1 MSEAANSLILA
12 TVEHL
17 GQFAPFD
24 QMAREHLLWMA
35 RKLTLGYFAKGEVI
49 LSPGQTDPVPFLIIK
64 QGIVQGEQGIAQTQE
79 DSAWL
84 ELHEG
89 ECFPLGALLADRP
102 VTSVYRA
109 SSDVFCYALPA
120 GDFLQLTRLS
130 AAFHD
135 FCTRR
140 IANLLEQSKHLIQ
153 AGYSKASSEQQSMSS
168 SLASVI
174 RREPVTCAPDTSI
187 RQALQRMEDHGVG
200 AMVAVESRVPK
211 GILTLHDV
219 LSRVALAGMDLDEP
233 VIRIMSTNLI
243 TLPPHAAAHEAAL
256 AMAKQGIRH
265 VLVTDSGRLTGVISE
280 KDLFSLQRVGL
291 SRISTAI
298 RHAPDLALLKQC
310 ARDIQQLA
318 RNMLAQGVA
327 AEQLTQIITT
337 LNDLLTTRIIELEL
351 QESPARGIE
360 FCWLALGS
368 EGRFE
373 QTLNT
378 DQDNGIIFALKDNQ
392 DPAALRAVL
401 LPFAKRIN
409 LALAECGF
417 PLCGGD
423 VMASNPKWCL
433 SLDEWQTTFDKWIY
447 HGAPMDLLHSTI
459 FFDFRPLYGATHL
472 GTALREW
479 LQAAAPKNS
488 RFLHQLAV
496 NALRNRPPLGMV
508 RDFVTGDDHTIDL
521 KMNGITPFVDA
532 ARIFSLATG
541 GTHTNTLQRLRE
553 IALPL
558 NISTR
563 DVDAYCQA
571 FLFIQLLRLRLH
583 HVQSEQGTTLT
594 NRVDPDTLNNLDQ
607 RILKEAFRQA
617 RKLQTKLGLDYQ
629 V

>member
-1 MSEAANSLILA
+1 MSEAANSLIQA

-17 GQFAPFD
+17 SQFAPFD

-49 LSPGQTDPVPFLIIK
+49 LSPGQTDPLPFLIIK

-174 RREPVTCAPDTSI
+174 RREPVTCTPDTSI

-200 AMVAVESRVPK
+200 AMVAVESLVPK

-351 QESPARGIE
+351 RESPARGIE

-409 LALAECGF
+409 LALAGCGF

-447 HGAPMDLLHSTI
+447 HGGPMDLLHSTI

>member
-1 MSEAANSLILA
+1 MSEAANSLIQA

-49 LSPGQTDPVPFLIIK
+49 LSPGQTDPVPCLIIK

-401 LPFAKRIN
+401 LPLPNASISPSRS
-409 LALAECGF
+409 AGF
-417 PLCGGD
+417 RC
-423 VMASNPKWCL
+423 
-433 SLDEWQTTFDKWIY
+433 
-447 HGAPMDLLHSTI
+447 
-459 FFDFRPLYGATHL
+459 
-472 GTALREW
+472 
-479 LQAAAPKNS
+479 AAATS
-488 RFLHQLAV
+488 WRRT
-496 NALRNRPPLGMV
+496 RNGACRS
-508 RDFVTGDDHTIDL
+508 
-521 KMNGITPFVDA
+521 MNGRPRSTNGSTTAPRWICCTRPSSSTSVRSTVRPTWGRRCVNGCRQPHRRTRA
-532 ARIFSLATG
+532 SSTSLPSMPCATD
-541 GTHTNTLQRLRE
+541 RPS
-553 IALPL
+553 AWCA
-558 NISTR
+558 IS
-563 DVDAYCQA
+563 
-571 FLFIQLLRLRLH
+571 
-583 HVQSEQGTTLT
+583 
-594 NRVDPDTLNNLDQ
+594 
-607 RILKEAFRQA
+607 
-617 RKLQTKLGLDYQ
+617 
-629 V
+629 

>member
-1 MSEAANSLILA
+1 MSEAANSLIQA
-12 TVEHL
+12 TVDHL
-17 GQFAPFD
+17 SQFAPFD
-24 QMAREHLLWMA
+24 QMAREHVQWMA
-35 RKLTLGYFAKGEVI
+35 DRLTLGYFAQGERI
-49 LSPGQTDPVPFLIIK
+49 LSPAQSDTVRFFVIK
-64 QGIVQGEQGIAQTQE
+64 QGVVQGEQGGVRTQ
-79 DSAWL
+79 DGSPWL

-89 ECFPLGALLADRP
+89 ECFPLGALLANRP
-102 VTSVYRA
+102 VTSTYLA
-109 SSDVFCYALPA
+109 SSDVFCYELSA

-130 AAFHD
+130 AAFYD

-140 IANLLEQSKHLIQ
+140 IANLLEQSQHLIQ
-153 AGYSKASSEQQSMSS
+153 AGYSRASAEQQSMSS
-168 SLASVI
+168 SLSSII
-174 RREPVTCAPDTSI
+174 RREPVTCAPDSSI
-187 RQALQRMEDHGVG
+187 RQALQMMEDHGVG
-200 AMVAVESRVPK
+200 AMVAVEGDIPQ

-219 LSRVALAGMDLDEP
+219 LSRVALAETDLGQP
-233 VIRIMSTNLI
+233 VIGVMSTQLT
-243 TLPPHAAAHEAAL
+243 TLPPHAPAHQAAL

-291 SRISTAI
+291 SQISTTI
-298 RHAPDLALLKQC
+298 RHAATLALLKQC

-318 RNMLAQGVA
+318 RNMLAQGIA

-337 LNDLLTTRIIELEL
+337 LNDLLTTRIIELAL
-351 QESPARGIE
+351 QDSAVQGIE

-378 DQDNGIIFALKDNQ
+378 DQDNGIIFAPKADQ
-392 DPAALRAVL
+392 DPAALRARL

-433 SLDEWQTTFDKWIY
+433 SLAEWQDTFDTWIY

-459 FFDFRPLYGATHL
+459 FFDFRPLFGAAHL

-479 LQAAAPKNS
+479 LRTAAPRNS

-508 RDFVTGDDHTIDL
+508 RDFVTGEGHTIDL

-532 ARIFSLATG
+532 ARIFSLAVG
-541 GTHTNTLQRLRE
+541 GVQTNTLQRLRE
-553 IALPL
+553 IAGPL
-558 NISTR
+558 NVSAR
-563 DVDAYCQA
+563 DVDAYCEA

-583 HVQSEQGTTLT
+583 HAQSGQGAPLS
-594 NRVDPDTLNNLDQ
+594 NRVDPDTLNNLDR